1 MMQEIA
7 AWGKG
12 SFCRAD
18 NPSATPHILLNETHE
33 AAWRATTEEPFV
45 PAIITSHP
53 ILTGLGALPQLNGY
67 VATTP
72 KPAAQQVLISH
83 LDDPVLAVWQYG
95 LGGGAA
101 WASDALGL
109 WTAKLLSRRCAA

>member
-1 MMQEIA
+1 M
-7 AWGKG
+7 
-12 SFCRAD
+12 
-18 NPSATPHILLNETHE
+18 LLNETHE
-33 AAWRATTEEPFV
+33 AARRATIEEPFV

-95 LGGGAA
+95 LGRVAA
-101 WASDALGL
+101 WTSDALGL
-109 WTAKLLSRRCAA
+109 WTANSLNSRESPPSVANLVPSTFLP

>member
-1 MMQEIA
+1 M
-7 AWGKG
+7 
-12 SFCRAD
+12 
-18 NPSATPHILLNETHE
+18 LLNETHE
-33 AAWRATTEEPFV
+33 AARRATIEEPFV

-95 LGGGAA
+95 LGRGAS
-101 WASDALGL
+101 WPSDALGL
-109 WTAKLLSRRCAA
+109 WPPNLLTLIEAPRRCPT